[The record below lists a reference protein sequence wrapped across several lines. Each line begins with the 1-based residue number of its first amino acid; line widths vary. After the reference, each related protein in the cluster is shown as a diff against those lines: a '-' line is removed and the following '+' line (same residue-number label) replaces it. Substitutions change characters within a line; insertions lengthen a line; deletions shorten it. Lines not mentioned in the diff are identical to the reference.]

1 MWHRHRSGKRGSH
14 CLLTSSHLDPR
25 ALEEGD
31 FLSRRSGDCRMV
43 MPAVEVMDLRKSF
56 GEVRAVDGVTFD
68 VEEGSVFGLLG
79 PNGAGKTTTLRMIY
93 GVLRPDQGRV
103 RVMGVDVWRDL
114 RRARGLMGVMPED
127 TGVYPRL
134 TVEENLI
141 YFGKMRGMNPS
152 KLKERINYLLDI
164 LGLKEKRF
172 TIADKLSKGQR
183 QKVAFARAILS
194 EPPVLILDEPTLG
207 VDVMSA
213 REIRGMIKD
222 YASSGKTVILS
233 THNMWEAERLCSH
246 IGIISEGKMR
256 YVGKREDLESLTGR
270 REFEE
275 IFLRLVRGEVIE
287 KVS

>member
-1 MWHRHRSGKRGSH
+1 
-14 CLLTSSHLDPR
+14 
-25 ALEEGD
+25 
-31 FLSRRSGDCRMV
+31 